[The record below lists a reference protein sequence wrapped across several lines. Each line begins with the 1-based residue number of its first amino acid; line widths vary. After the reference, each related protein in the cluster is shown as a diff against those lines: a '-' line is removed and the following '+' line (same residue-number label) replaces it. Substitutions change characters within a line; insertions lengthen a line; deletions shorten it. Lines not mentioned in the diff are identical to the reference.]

1 MTQYKYSGDELYHYG
16 TLGMKWGKRKAIDR
30 RNVSDYK
37 GRGLTVSQANR
48 QARIDQ
54 AKAKK
59 GKKGKMSAGKKV
71 AIGASVTAGVLAA
84 GFGAY
89 KLNKALPKTNPGE
102 FSRASKSINQTAS
115 KKAKDFIDG
124 AEGIR
129 ELWNTF
135 VTLG

>member
-37 GRGLTVSQANR
+37 RRGLTVSQANR

-84 GFGAY
+84 GFGA
-89 KLNKALPKTNPGE
+89 
-102 FSRASKSINQTAS
+102 
-115 KKAKDFIDG
+115 KKAYDAIGNRFAASIIAGGTIKLIDDW
-124 AEGIR
+124 
-129 ELWNTF
+129 LYSK
-135 VTLG
+135 